1 MLATFVIAIKNIASY
16 ILLSSHILSWLWAN
30 SLWNH
35 IYCTCVMV
43 CLLASM
49 LDSFSFY
56 HVMVCVLIIRV
67 HAFME
72 FQLSGQKSCYA
83 TSIKCLNKNQYT
95 SFFLDDSLRV
105 RHVYILYVHHF
116 YIHVICLLITK
127 YRSSSILTM
136 IHFIDLELCPF

>member
-1 MLATFVIAIKNIASY
+1 MSNHQKMETSIPHHNQIPVNNKLRRLKNREISSLTLKLKIKVTVTLFFNLTLGHVLIHTHTKYEGTGTFVIAIKNIASY

-56 HVMVCVLIIRV
+56 HVMVCALIIRV
-67 HAFME
+67 HA
-72 FQLSGQKSCYA
+72 
-83 TSIKCLNKNQYT
+83 
-95 SFFLDDSLRV
+95 
-105 RHVYILYVHHF
+105 
-116 YIHVICLLITK
+116 
-127 YRSSSILTM
+127 
-136 IHFIDLELCPF
+136 